1 MGWFFRPD
9 RLVAV
14 PNALTGPVGS
24 RVDLKLLEAGLF
36 SKVDV
41 TGHAVGVVLDP
52 AVAHFDQ
59 MTGVVRLVSPG
70 RTVIRFQMGNLKTA
84 VALEAVAAANPEK
97 ITIEPHRV
105 ELGVGTTAHLKLVG
119 HYKDGSKADL
129 TAAAE
134 WKLHSDQV
142 VCARGGLLEGLAPGA
157 ATISAR
163 YRANPDSPCLEAT
176 ANVSVSRIDA
186 TSLEIAVEPLPVGVG
201 RGSRLQIDAVAADGK
216 RYSLLESSQLKTA
229 VGPSSLA
236 SVHGS
241 ILRGD
246 QAGQGLLS
254 ATFATGLKAQ
264 QDFAVVAIPGLDQLE
279 VHPNKLNL
287 VVGEI
292 TDLSSKRPF
301 WWRERGIAP
310 GHGFQGDR
318 LHAEIT
324 AAEETAVEWS
334 LDWLTRHQLPDGSWS
349 LKGYTH
355 RCTDA
360 TCSGPGIIDADS
372 AATAMGLLPFLAHGE
387 TGKRAQVV
395 SSGLAWLVRHQK
407 PDGDLSAG
415 TERQMYAHAL
425 ATMALCEAFGMTG
438 DQRVGAA
445 AQAAVDFIAAA
456 QNRQTGGWR
465 YHPGEEGDTSVM
477 GWQIMALK
485 SAQLAGLKVAN
496 PTMESAGKFLGSV
509 AQGPHG
515 GQFAYSPGQPPT
527 PAMTAVG
534 LLCRQ
539 DLGAKRDD
547 PLMTD
552 GVNYLLANL
561 PDAASRNLYYWYYAT
576 MVMHNMGDHPWEVWN
591 GKMRWQL
598 VETQNVD
605 PNHCARGSWDPNG
618 PTADPW
624 GGHGGRHMITSLSVL
639 TLEVYYRYLPLYSR
653 DGPSALPGTA
663 TGTK

>member
-485 SAQLAGLKVAN
+485 GATGRAESRQSHHGVGGKISRLRRPRSPWRPVRLLARTTPHAGHDRGRPTLPPGPRRQARRSPHDRRRQLPVGK
-496 PTMESAGKFLGSV
+496 SAGCRLPQPLLLVLRHDGHAQYGRPPLGGLEWQD
-509 AQGPHG
+509 AMAIG
-515 GQFAYSPGQPPT
+515 GNPERRSQS
-527 PAMTAVG
+527 
-534 LLCRQ
+534 L
-539 DLGAKRDD
+539 
-547 PLMTD
+547 
-552 GVNYLLANL
+552 
-561 PDAASRNLYYWYYAT
+561 
-576 MVMHNMGDHPWEVWN
+576 
-591 GKMRWQL
+591 
-598 VETQNVD
+598 
-605 PNHCARGSWDPNG
+605 RGEAG
-618 PTADPW
+618 TPTARPRT
-624 GGHGGRHMITSLSVL
+624 HGAAM
-639 TLEVYYRYLPLYSR
+639 
-653 DGPSALPGTA
+653 AAGT
-663 TGTK
+663 